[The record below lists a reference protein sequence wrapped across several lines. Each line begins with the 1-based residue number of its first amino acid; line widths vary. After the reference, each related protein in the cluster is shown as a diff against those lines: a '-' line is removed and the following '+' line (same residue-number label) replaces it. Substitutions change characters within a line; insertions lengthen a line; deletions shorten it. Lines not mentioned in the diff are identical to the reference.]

1 MNEHYIGYAR
11 VSTQLQNED
20 RQIIALTEYGV
31 PKSAIY
37 TDKQSGRDF
46 ERTNYK
52 RMLKKLKKGDVLVI
66 KSIDRLGRSY
76 KDVIKQWQHITQ
88 EIGADIVVLDMGG
101 LLDTRR
107 HKDLIGT
114 LISDIVL
121 QLLSYVAENE
131 RLNIRQRQAEG
142 IAAAKARGVIFGRP
156 VIFSTNEYIDV
167 FIKYKNKE
175 IGRLEAMEAIGCQK
189 TTFYRMMHELEESG
203 KLPKKSDIVCF
214 KGKNFIC
221 TYLTTLYL
229 TL

>member
-11 VSTQLQNED
+11 VSSAQQNED

-76 KDVIKQWQHITQ
+76 KDVIKQWQYITQ
-88 EIGADIVVLDMGG
+88 EKGADIIVLDMPI
-101 LLDTRR
+101 LNTSLN
-107 HKDLIGT
+107 KDLIGT

-142 IAAAKARGVIFGRP
+142 IAAAKARGVKFGRP
-156 VIFSTNEYIDV
+156 VIFSTDEYIDV

-175 IGRLEAMEAIGCQK
+175 IGRLETMEVIGCQK
-189 TTFYRMMHELEESG
+189 TTFYRMMHELEKSG

-214 KGKNFIC
+214 KGKIFIC
-221 TYLTTLYL
+221 TYPTTLYL

>member
-1 MNEHYIGYAR
+1 MDNNYIGYAR
-11 VSTQLQNED
+11 VSSAQQNED

-76 KDVIKQWQHITQ
+76 KDVIKQWQYITQ
-88 EIGADIVVLDMGG
+88 EKGADIIVLDMPI
-101 LLDTRR
+101 LNTSLN
-107 HKDLIGT
+107 KDLIGT

-131 RLNIRQRQAEG
+131 RLNIRQ
-142 IAAAKARGVIFGRP
+142 
-156 VIFSTNEYIDV
+156 
-167 FIKYKNKE
+167 
-175 IGRLEAMEAIGCQK
+175 
-189 TTFYRMMHELEESG
+189 
-203 KLPKKSDIVCF
+203 
-214 KGKNFIC
+214 
-221 TYLTTLYL
+221 
-229 TL
+229 

>member
-11 VSTQLQNED
+11 VSTQLQKED

-76 KDVIKQWQHITQ
+76 KDVIKQWQYITQ
-88 EIGADIVVLDMGG
+88 EKGADIIVLDMPI
-101 LLDTRR
+101 LNTSLN
-107 HKDLIGT
+107 KDLIGT

-142 IAAAKARGVIFGRP
+142 IAAAKARGVKFGRP
-156 VIFSTNEYIDV
+156 VIFSTDEYIDV

-175 IGRLEAMEAIGCQK
+175 IGRLETMEVIGCQK

-214 KGKNFIC
+214 KGKIFIC
-221 TYLTTLYL
+221 TYPTTLYI

>member
-1 MNEHYIGYAR
+1 MNKRLIGYAR
-11 VSTQLQNED
+11 VSSITQNED

-31 PKSAIY
+31 LPKMIF
-37 TDKQSGRDF
+37 TDKISGKDF

-52 RMLKKLKKGDVLVI
+52 RMLKKLKQGDILVI

-76 KDVIKQWQHITQ
+76 KDVIKQWQYITQ

-101 LLDTRR
+101 LLDTRQ

-142 IAAAKARGVIFGRP
+142 IAAAKARGVKFGREKQ
-156 VIFSTNEYIDV
+156 FYAENYI
-167 FIKYKNKE
+167 E
-175 IGRLEAMEAIGCQK
+175 IYRRYRCRYITFDEAKQLIGCCGC
-189 TTFYRMMHELEESG
+189 TFYRMLSELR
-203 KLPKKSDIVCF
+203 KAKKVP
-214 KGKNFIC
+214 
-221 TYLTTLYL
+221 
-229 TL
+229 

>member
-1 MNEHYIGYAR
+1 MDNNYIGYAR
-11 VSTQLQNED
+11 VSSAQQNED

-76 KDVIKQWQHITQ
+76 KDVIKQWQYITQ
-88 EIGADIVVLDMGG
+88 EKGADIIVLDMPI
-101 LLDTRR
+101 LNTSLN
-107 HKDLIGT
+107 KDLIGT

-142 IAAAKARGVIFGRP
+142 IAAAKARGVKFGRP
-156 VIFSTNEYIDV
+156 VIFSTDEYIDV

-175 IGRLEAMEAIGCQK
+175 IGRLETMEVIGCQK

-203 KLPKKSDIVCF
+203 KLPKKSDIV
-214 KGKNFIC
+214 
-221 TYLTTLYL
+221 
-229 TL
+229 